1 MARPLRIEYDGAWY
15 HVINRGQE
23 RRKTFLQE
31 SDYLSFLSLLKEISE
46 IYFIEIHAFSLMP
59 NHYHLLVHTP
69 QAGLSLPMKYLNG
82 VYTQLFNKKHK
93 RDGALFRGRYKA
105 IIVDTYD
112 YLTELV
118 RYIHQN
124 PVKAHMCNKAE
135 QHRWT
140 SHQYYLKDIKNY
152 EWLKTHAIL
161 NEYGRQIINARH
173 QFDLMVKR
181 NQPDDIVAEI
191 ETHKNC
197 IIGNDAFKEWVNNN
211 YIDKSKREDT
221 EFTRKEKDLK
231 SEITAKKILSN
242 IAFCYD
248 VKVSQL
254 REGKSG
260 IKNEART
267 LAIYLLRQK
276 KGYGFKEIAKWMN
289 VQNPNAIAQRLF
301 KFKQRLKQNKQFAK
315 KMNELERA
323 VMR

>member
-161 NEYGRQIINARH
+161 NEYGRQII
-173 QFDLMVKR
+173 K
-181 NQPDDIVAEI
+181 
-191 ETHKNC
+191 
-197 IIGNDAFKEWVNNN
+197 
-211 YIDKSKREDT
+211 
-221 EFTRKEKDLK
+221 
-231 SEITAKKILSN
+231 
-242 IAFCYD
+242 
-248 VKVSQL
+248 
-254 REGKSG
+254 
-260 IKNEART
+260 
-267 LAIYLLRQK
+267 
-276 KGYGFKEIAKWMN
+276 
-289 VQNPNAIAQRLF
+289 
-301 KFKQRLKQNKQFAK
+301 
-315 KMNELERA
+315 
-323 VMR
+323 